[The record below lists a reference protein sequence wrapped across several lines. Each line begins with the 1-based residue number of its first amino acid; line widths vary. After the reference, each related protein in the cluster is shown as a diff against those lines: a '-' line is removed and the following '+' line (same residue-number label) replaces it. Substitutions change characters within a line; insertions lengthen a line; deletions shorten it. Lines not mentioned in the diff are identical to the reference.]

1 MPVSYSGEPALY
13 KHADARGA
21 VRAELINAERRPG
34 LASSLAGRGLRGV
47 LPPRG
52 ILTQTAEA
60 PAPRAARRIARLLK
74 GS

>member
-1 MPVSYSGEPALY
+1 M
-13 KHADARGA
+13 
-21 VRAELINAERRPG
+21 RAELINAERRPG

>member
-1 MPVSYSGEPALY
+1 MSYSGEPALY

-34 LASSLAGRGLRGV
+34 FASSFAGRGLRGV

-52 ILTQTAEA
+52 LLTQTAEA
-60 PAPRAARRIARLLK
+60 PAPRAACELPACLRAPEA
-74 GS
+74 